1 MDTLYD
7 RSGRSRSRQES
18 WFMDRVGI
26 YGSTEKLNRH
36 GSESTDGRVESGYG
50 FEEFSNGGIE

>member
-1 MDTLYD
+1 
-7 RSGRSRSRQES
+7 
-18 WFMDRVGI
+18 MDRVGI
-26 YGSTEKLNRH
+26 YRSTEKLNRH

>member
-1 MDTLYD
+1 
-7 RSGRSRSRQES
+7 
-18 WFMDRVGI
+18 MDRVGI

-50 FEEFSNGGIE
+50 FEEVSKVGLSRAE